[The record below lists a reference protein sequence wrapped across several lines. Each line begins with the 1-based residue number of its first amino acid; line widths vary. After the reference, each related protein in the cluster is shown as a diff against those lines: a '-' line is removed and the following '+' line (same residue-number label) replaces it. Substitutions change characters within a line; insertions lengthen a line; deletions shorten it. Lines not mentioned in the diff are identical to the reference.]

1 MSEQLG
7 LYAALAAA
15 QAEYP
20 EIPKRR
26 TAKVKTKTQ
35 DGRWVEYSYKYADLS
50 DIMSALRPALTKHG
64 LSILHR
70 TDALDNGKVRLT
82 GILAHSSGQ
91 TVEAHMDMSAFP
103 SEGKAVQTW
112 GGNLTYARRYTLSA
126 LAGIASE
133 DDDDANR
140 TAAEGDFTVEEHTPR
155 QTRQPQRQTNG
166 RTLSPTEEV
175 ERAIGAKVTPINRPT
190 EDADPWRLA
199 SLPAED
205 VADMMVEEIGKRS
218 WAEGKAAVKHY
229 LGRGLTLT
237 EYEEGLIS
245 AALKKRHED
254 EKQQNLLA
262 AG

>member
-1 MSEQLG
+1 MTDNLG

-103 SEGKAVQTW
+103 SEGKAVRPGAGISPTPAATRC
-112 GGNLTYARRYTLSA
+112 LRSPASPAKTMTMRTARRLKATSP
-126 LAGIASE
+126 S
-133 DDDDANR
+133 R
-140 TAAEGDFTVEEHTPR
+140 S
-155 QTRQPQRQTNG
+155 TRPG
-166 RTLSPTEEV
+166 RRGSHS
-175 ERAIGAKVTPINRPT
+175 GRPT
-190 EDADPWRLA
+190 
-199 SLPAED
+199 
-205 VADMMVEEIGKRS
+205 VARSRPPKRS
-218 WAEGKAAVKHY
+218 
-229 LGRGLTLT
+229 
-237 EYEEGLIS
+237 S
-245 AALKKRHED
+245 APSAPR
-254 EKQQNLLA
+254 
-262 AG
+262 

>member
-1 MSEQLG
+1 MSDQMG

-20 EIPKRR
+20 EVPKRR
-26 TAKVKTKTQ
+26 TAKVKTKTP

-50 DIMSALRPALTKHG
+50 DILSALRPVLAKHG
-64 LSILHR
+64 LSILPR

-82 GILAHSSGQ
+82 GILAHASGQ
-91 TVEAHMDMSAFP
+91 VVEAHMDLAMFP
-103 SEGKAVQTW
+103 AEGKAVQTW

-140 TAAEGDFTVEEHTPR
+140 TAAEGDFTVEEHAPR
-155 QTRQPQRQTNG
+155 QTRQPQRQPP
-166 RTLSPTEEV
+166 RSSSPVEEV
-175 ERAIGAKVTPINRPT
+175 ERALGAKVTPINRPS
-190 EDADPWRLA
+190 EDTDPWRLA
-199 SLPAED
+199 NLDAKD
-205 VADMMVEEIGKRS
+205 VPDTMIAAIQLRPWDEV
-218 WAEGKAAVKHY
+218 KAAMKVY
-229 LGRGLTLT
+229 ADRLALTDH
-237 EYEEGLIS
+237 ERAKVRE
-245 AALKKRHED
+245 ALEVRRED